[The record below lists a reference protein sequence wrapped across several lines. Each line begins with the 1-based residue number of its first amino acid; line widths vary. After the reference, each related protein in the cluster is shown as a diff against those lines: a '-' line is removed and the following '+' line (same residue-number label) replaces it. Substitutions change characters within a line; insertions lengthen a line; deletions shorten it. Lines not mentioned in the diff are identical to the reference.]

1 MKYENRTITGET
13 LKLDGAE
20 FISCRLDDCDLV
32 FAGGVPPSIVD
43 CAIRNCRVTFEG
55 PALNTLALLKGMASP
70 GSAFQQFVRDI
81 LPVAPRGH

>member
-1 MKYENRTITGET
+1 MKHTGKTFTGQT

-20 FISCRLDDCDLV
+20 FIDCKLDDCDLIY
-32 FAGGVPPSIVD
+32 AGGLPPSIID

-55 PALNTLALLKGMASP
+55 PALNTLALLKGMASR

-81 LPVAPRGH
+81 LPIDIH